1 MGYGGKGDV
10 ITAIPDR
17 IQTRDQSLIDALSAP
32 VCVDQLMSMMSA
44 KVSAHDSLTQ
54 LTPSALLRTRYPRSE
69 VCVCVCA
76 PQKWRDFSNMCV
88 CVYLCVHY
96 LLNVN
101 MFEIYV

>member
-76 PQKWRDFSNMCV
+76 TEMERFFKYVRV
-88 CVYLCVHY
+88 CVPMCALST
-96 LLNVN
+96 
-101 MFEIYV
+101 ER